1 MGKGEPPVPELPL
14 TRMTSPTWHVGSS
27 QVLELTP
34 PRAPPAASWSL
45 ALASQQDSLG
55 NDHISRISD
64 GWMAGIRAQL
74 EGSGA
79 PMHLGLLVTLPSPS
93 SAQSC
98 RQAVQGIPGW

>member
-1 MGKGEPPVPELPL
+1 MRECYKLCLASGV
-14 TRMTSPTWHVGSS
+14 TSPTGHVGSS

-34 PRAPPAASWSL
+34 PTASQQQAGPL
-45 ALASQQDSLG
+45 ALASQWDSLDK
-55 NDHISRISD
+55 DHISCISD
-64 GWMAGIRAQL
+64 GWMAGIRARL

-98 RQAVQGIPGW
+98 RHAVQGIPGR

>member
-1 MGKGEPPVPELPL
+1 MRECYELSL
-14 TRMTSPTWHVGSS
+14 ASGVTSPTGHVGSS

-34 PRAPPAASWSL
+34 PTAPQQQAGPL
-45 ALASQQDSLG
+45 ALASQWDSLG
-55 NDHISRISD
+55 NDHISCISD
-64 GWMAGIRAQL
+64 GWMAGIRARV

-98 RQAVQGIPGW
+98 RHAVQGIPGR